1 MKEEDF
7 HTVTDERVNDKDFQN
22 WGTEIEAYESIEDLK
37 FPQDYEDGGKINLDD
52 LIKKELKDQRVQAMF
67 KRPRDKNLSIF
78 LTSQYYYELPK
89 RMIRASGNNYHIFK
103 PNNFGDVQKLYQD
116 KASMD
121 MTLDEY
127 KDLTSTCRNEK
138 YQPLTTDMNKNKYIG
153 QYRLGMD
160 SLFVPQN
167 NPL

>member
-1 MKEEDF
+1 MRHWNRSLWKYRRLE
-7 HTVTDERVNDKDFQN
+7 
-22 WGTEIEAYESIEDLK
+22 

-52 LIKKELKDQRVQAMF
+52 LIKKELNDQRVQAMF
-67 KRPRDKNLSIF
+67 IRPRHKKLSIF
-78 LTSQYYYELPK
+78 IISQYYYELTK
-89 RMIRASGNNYHIFK
+89 RMIRASGINYHIFK
-103 PNNFGDVQKLYQD
+103 PNNFRDVQKLYQD

-127 KDLTSTCRNEK
+127 KDLTSTCRNAK

-167 NPL
+167 NPF